1 VGCRRAVGGR
11 LEALGGD
18 LHVESAPGR
27 GTTITGT
34 HPGFDRRDGAGG
46 RVHPGAWHA
55 GRV

>member
-27 GTTITGT
+27 GTTITGRIPAST
-34 HPGFDRRDGAGG
+34 VGTEQAVASTLAPGTPGG
-46 RVHPGAWHA
+46 
-55 GRV
+55 